1 MRNTERMNLPN
12 RGESAAI
19 CCIVC
24 SSRAVRR
31 RRMLRD
37 KTYCKHLHVKRLD
50 TAAEKYYKNIIVRMQ
65 RRVGYE
71 SALRICANTHGE
83 TDMNEKDIGTIRRR
97 FRPGKNAVGRI
108 RGCYVN
114 ENKKIISEF
123 DTMLG
128 MISDDES
135 EELLLKLRKVF
146 TGAPGRNILNASFP
160 TSQVGV
166 SEEHKLLTVLRDSAL
181 SDDAAVK
188 ALFEKT
194 AAALE
199 REGSYMIL
207 LACDKYDILKKND
220 AGEDSS
226 EMFTYVIGCICGI
239 KNPKP
244 ALSYSLS
251 ENRLKNSPS
260 DCIICAPDNGFMFP
274 AFENGGADIYSALFY
289 TRDIAAD
296 NSAVASLLFGT
307 ELPAPAAEQSE
318 SIADILVETV
328 ADNCSLELIQAI
340 QGQVAEMNADH
351 KASREDEPLMLT
363 PQDLG
368 SLLRFG
374 GIDETTVNDFTE
386 KACEKI
392 GRDAAVAPE
401 TVINTK
407 RLDIKTPEV
416 TVKVAAENSDM
427 VQTRVIDGTKY
438 ILIRADS
445 DVEVNGIRINIRET
459 PADGE

>member
-1 MRNTERMNLPN
+1 
-12 RGESAAI
+12 
-19 CCIVC
+19 
-24 SSRAVRR
+24 
-31 RRMLRD
+31 
-37 KTYCKHLHVKRLD
+37 
-50 TAAEKYYKNIIVRMQ
+50 
-65 RRVGYE
+65 
-71 SALRICANTHGE
+71 
-83 TDMNEKDIGTIRRR
+83 MNEKDIAAIRRR
-97 FRPGKNAVGRI
+97 FRPGKNAIGRV

-128 MISDDES
+128 MISDNES

-160 TSQVGV
+160 TSLVGV
-166 SEEHKLLTVLRDSAL
+166 SEEHKLLTTLRESAL

-207 LACDKYDILKKND
+207 LACDKYDIFKKND
-220 AGEDSS
+220 SGEDSS
-226 EMFTYVIGCICGI
+226 EMFTYVVGCICGI

-251 ENRLKNSPS
+251 ENRLRNLTG
-260 DCIICAPDNGFMFP
+260 DCVICAPEIGFMFP

-296 NSAVASLLFGT
+296 NTAAAALLFGT
-307 ELPAPAAEQSE
+307 ELPASAAEQSE
-318 SIADILVETV
+318 SITDILVETV
-328 ADNCSLELIQAI
+328 AEECSLELIQAI

-351 KASREDEPLMLT
+351 KASREDEPLLLT

-374 GIDETTVNDFTE
+374 GIDEATVNDFTE

-392 GRDAAVAPE
+392 GKNAAIAPE

-416 TVKVAAENSDM
+416 TVKVGAENSDM

-445 DVEVNGIRINIRET
+445 DVEVNGIRINIRENA
-459 PADGE
+459 ADGE